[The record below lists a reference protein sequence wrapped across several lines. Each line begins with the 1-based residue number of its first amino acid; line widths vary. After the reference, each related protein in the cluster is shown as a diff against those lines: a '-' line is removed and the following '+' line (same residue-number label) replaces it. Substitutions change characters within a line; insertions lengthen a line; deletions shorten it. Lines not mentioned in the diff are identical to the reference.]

1 MFTDTTTTTT
11 HQHQP
16 SVMSIVAGKS
26 CKTSAATEVSPT
38 RPSGLSFAQTQIE
51 AHGHI
56 IGGRPVI
63 TAQNFVVD
71 AEALQPLS
79 EPKGDVYLSYMG
91 IGASGQGD
99 VVLSLSNIPGFVDA
113 CRRMGI
119 LHPSTVVFE
128 VQPRLDE
135 VVTGYPYTSP
145 LERLTS
151 DPAARERFQKFFE
164 HRGKPIFVGTFLT
177 ERMRTLVTDIG
188 CDFVQRANPAMTNN
202 KYLFGSQGSNYG
214 YRTMPQVRLDSPD
227 DVTPAAELAHGGL
240 LRRIS
245 RGDHLPEEV
254 TLAWMK
260 LSGGSGGDF
269 VQKIAIRREE
279 ASSGDAMLYIK
290 GAIQNARQRMYTST
304 RAAFVHNSY
313 GDGALESFWPADS
326 FCPSRCAII
335 IEEDVRSRGRVRVNA
350 SNLMTMNKDGTYST
364 NGYFR
369 QITGPEGDYRGSMPF
384 DPRTEFPPT
393 LVEDLESNLL
403 GIARLARDY
412 NLHGFIGVDFFIVE
426 PAPGQFEVVMTELN
440 GRIPISGAAKII
452 ADKLSAP
459 AWINVNLTLPEAIR
473 EYADFEAQMGEL
485 ARFSPGDFSECK
497 VIPQAFRTMYDGET
511 VIPSS
516 QLKALIIGPSQAAC
530 MACLEHLSERGFA

>member
-1 MFTDTTTTTT
+1 
-11 HQHQP
+11 
-16 SVMSIVAGKS
+16 
-26 CKTSAATEVSPT
+26 
-38 RPSGLSFAQTQIE
+38 
-51 AHGHI
+51 
-56 IGGRPVI
+56 
-63 TAQNFVVD
+63 
-71 AEALQPLS
+71 
-79 EPKGDVYLSYMG
+79 
-91 IGASGQGD
+91 
-99 VVLSLSNIPGFVDA
+99 
-113 CRRMGI
+113 
-119 LHPSTVVFE
+119 
-128 VQPRLDE
+128 
-135 VVTGYPYTSP
+135 
-145 LERLTS
+145 
-151 DPAARERFQKFFE
+151 
-164 HRGKPIFVGTFLT
+164 
-177 ERMRTLVTDIG
+177 
-188 CDFVQRANPAMTNN
+188 
-202 KYLFGSQGSNYG
+202 
-214 YRTMPQVRLDSPD
+214 
-227 DVTPAAELAHGGL
+227 
-240 LRRIS
+240 
-245 RGDHLPEEV
+245 
-254 TLAWMK
+254 
-260 LSGGSGGDF
+260 
-269 VQKIAIRREE
+269 
-279 ASSGDAMLYIK
+279 
-290 GAIQNARQRMYTST
+290 
-304 RAAFVHNSY
+304 
-313 GDGALESFWPADS
+313 
-326 FCPSRCAII
+326 
-335 IEEDVRSRGRVRVNA
+335 
-350 SNLMTMNKDGTYST
+350 MTMNKDGTYST